1 MAMRW
6 SGYEEKDLVLM
17 RSMGKLCL
25 RLFKQL
31 KPLLTMT
38 DLVVYLVLWPVHVNN
53 LLLCGFVALWCFA
66 ALLLCCFVA
75 FSIFPECFLARNA
88 GGAAHRKVV

>member
-1 MAMRW
+1 MCYICVLPCPLCVALWEEAYMAMRW

-38 DLVVYLVLWPVHVNN
+38 DLVVYLVL
-53 LLLCGFVALWCFA
+53 
-66 ALLLCCFVA
+66 
-75 FSIFPECFLARNA
+75 
-88 GGAAHRKVV
+88 